1 MININLTKG
10 GIEIFISSINPTRNT
25 GDVQRSKFR
34 KNSYSLSS
42 DIFEAIK
49 RDKNIAIP
57 PNLET
62 DCLCK
67 VCGDSLKF
75 LMPARTR
82 SISRNIRELATNNDI
97 RKTDI

>member
-1 MININLTKG
+1 MININRTNG

-25 GDVQRSKFR
+25 GEVQKRRFL

-62 DCLCK
+62 DRLCK

-82 SISRNIRELATNNDI
+82 NISRNIRELATNNDI
-97 RKTDI
+97 RKTVI

>member
-1 MININLTKG
+1 MINIRRTKG

-25 GDVQRSKFR
+25 GEVQISKFLR
-34 KNSYSLSS
+34 KSYSFSS
-42 DIFEAIK
+42 DIFEAIN
-49 RDKNIAIP
+49 RDRNIAMP

-82 SISRNIRELATNNDI
+82 NISRNMRELATNNDI
-97 RKTDI
+97 RKTVI